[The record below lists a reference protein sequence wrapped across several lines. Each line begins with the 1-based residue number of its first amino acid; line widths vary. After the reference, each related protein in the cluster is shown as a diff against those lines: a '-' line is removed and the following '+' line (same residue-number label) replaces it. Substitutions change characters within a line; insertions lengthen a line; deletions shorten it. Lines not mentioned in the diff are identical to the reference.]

1 MLKSQYKIFK
11 KSKYERK
18 FFQLRHIKLLIRYSK
33 NRSMN
38 SKKAE
43 ILKAYAFLK
52 PIRSPFRASDQIYFK
67 STYILRGRNL

>member
-1 MLKSQYKIFK
+1 MLKSQYKTF
-11 KSKYERK
+11 
-18 FFQLRHIKLLIRYSK
+18 K

-38 SKKAE
+38 NKKAE

-67 STYILRGRNL
+67 KHAF